1 MQGSLSVVPWS
12 LVRGPKV
19 PPLAAFHD
27 IPPFCVFH
35 DTCELFW
42 ENAHSSEWNVNS
54 ILVCIHLSLPVSGCK
69 QISLMQCTLKL
80 STYLVRPGKE
90 IACVGCRRSVQQQTC
105 LVSAGL
111 VLEKHMRP
119 LARWKMKVIMKVTVG
134 GEGHCCSF
142 QLRLIDE
149 HCSRLA
155 PDVLVASHHSWEWIH
170 SSSLS
175 CEFLEN
181 VACVGC
187 RGHCWSNMVREGCIS
202 KSFRA
207 LKKHPPLT
215 LRQLPMKA
223 HFNGKGRP
231 NEMIRI
237 RCKWPESRDA

>member
-54 ILVCIHLSLPVSGCK
+54 IFVCIHLSLPVSGCK
-69 QISLMQCTLKL
+69 QISLMQCNLKL

-119 LARWKMKVIMKVTVG
+119 MARWKKDESHY
-134 GEGHCCSF
+134 EGHC
-142 QLRLIDE
+142 R
-149 HCSRLA
+149 R
-155 PDVLVASHHSWEWIH
+155 WR
-170 SSSLS
+170 SL
-175 CEFLEN
+175 L
-181 VACVGC
+181 
-187 RGHCWSNMVREGCIS
+187 
-202 KSFRA
+202 
-207 LKKHPPLT
+207 
-215 LRQLPMKA
+215 QLPA
-223 HFNGKGRP
+223 ALDWWTLQPFSP
-231 NEMIRI
+231 
-237 RCKWPESRDA
+237 RCFSRFSSFLGMDPQFQSQLWVSTWRMSLV